1 MNLIKIALCQMNVVD
16 NKEENIKKAIGMIKD
31 SKKQGA
37 DLAVLP
43 EMFNCPYEN
52 EKFIEYGEELEKS
65 QTLKKIAETAKE
77 ENIHILAGSI
87 PEIEISLAEDGKEE
101 KSIYNTSVLFDNHG
115 KILGKHRKMHLFDI
129 DVKGKIYFKESDTLS
144 AGSDFTVIE
153 TELAKIGIGI
163 CYDIRF
169 VELSRIMTLNGAKIL
184 IFPGAFNLT
193 TGPAHWEILFKSRA
207 LDNQVYTIGVAPA
220 LDKSANYNSFGH
232 SIAVNPW
239 GEVIE
244 ELGFDEDLKIVEID
258 LDEIERIRE
267 EIPILKNRRTDLY
280 EIKEK

>member
-16 NKEENIKKAIGMIKD
+16 NKEENIKKAIQMIRD

-52 EKFIEYGEELEKS
+52 EKFIEYGEEFEDS
-65 QTLKKIAETAKE
+65 STLNRIAETAKE
-77 ENIHILAGSI
+77 ENIHVLAGSI
-87 PEIEISLAEDGKEE
+87 PEIEMSLGEDGKDE

-144 AGSDFTVIE
+144 AGSNFTVIE
-153 TELAKIGIGI
+153 TELATIGIGI

-169 VELSRIMTLNGAKIL
+169 VELSRIMTLNGAEIL

-220 LDKSANYNSFGH
+220 LDETANYNSFGH

-244 ELGFDEDLKIVEID
+244 ELDFDEDLKIVEID
-258 LDEIERIRE
+258 LNEIKRIRE
-267 EIPILKNRRTDLY
+267 EIPILKNRRCDLY

>member
-1 MNLIKIALCQMNVVD
+1 MNVID
-16 NKEENIKKAIGMIKD
+16 NKEENIKKAIQMIKD

-52 EKFIEYGEELEKS
+52 EKFIEYGEELEDS
-65 QTLKKIAETAKE
+65 LTLKRIAETAKA
-77 ENIHILAGSI
+77 ENIHVLAGSI
-87 PEIEISLAEDGKEE
+87 PEIEISLDEDGRDE
-101 KSIYNTSVLFDNHG
+101 KRIYNTSVLFDNHG

-144 AGSDFTVIE
+144 AGSNFTVIE
-153 TELAKIGIGI
+153 TELATIGIGI

-169 VELSRIMTLNGAKIL
+169 VELSRIMTLKGAEIL

-207 LDNQVYTIGVAPA
+207 LDNQVYAIGVAPA
-220 LDKSANYNSFGH
+220 LDKTANYNSFGH

-244 ELGFDEDLKIVEID
+244 ELDFDEDLKIVEID
-258 LDEIERIRE
+258 LDEITRIRE
-267 EIPILKNRRTDLY
+267 EIPILKNRRCDLY
-280 EIKEK
+280 EINEK

>member
-16 NKEENIKKAIGMIKD
+16 NKEENIKKAIQMIRD

-52 EKFIEYGEELEKS
+52 EKFIEYGEEFEDS
-65 QTLKKIAETAKE
+65 PTLNRIAETAKE
-77 ENIHILAGSI
+77 ENIHVLAGSI
-87 PEIEISLAEDGKEE
+87 PEIEMSLGEDGKDE

-115 KILGKHRKMHLFDI
+115 NILGKHRKMHLFDI

-144 AGSDFTVIE
+144 AGSNFTVIE
-153 TELAKIGIGI
+153 TELATIGIGI

-169 VELSRIMTLNGAKIL
+169 VELSRIMTLNGAEIL

-220 LDKSANYNSFGH
+220 LDETANYNSFGH

-244 ELGFDEDLKIVEID
+244 ELDFEEDLKIVEID
-258 LDEIERIRE
+258 LNEIKRIRE
-267 EIPILKNRRTDLY
+267 EIPILKNRRCDLY

>member
-16 NKEENIKKAIGMIKD
+16 NKEENIKKAIQMIRD

-52 EKFIEYGEELEKS
+52 EKFIEYGEEFEDS
-65 QTLKKIAETAKE
+65 PTLNRIAETAKE
-77 ENIHILAGSI
+77 ENIHVLAGSI
-87 PEIEISLAEDGKEE
+87 PEVEMSLGEGGKDE

-144 AGSDFTVIE
+144 AGSNFTVIE
-153 TELAKIGIGI
+153 TELATIGIGI

-169 VELSRIMTLNGAKIL
+169 VELSRIMTLNGAEIL

-220 LDKSANYNSFGH
+220 LDETANYNSFGH

-244 ELGFDEDLKIVEID
+244 ELDFDEDLKIVEID
-258 LDEIERIRE
+258 LNEIKRIRE
-267 EIPILKNRRTDLY
+267 EIPILKNRRCDLY

>member
-1 MNLIKIALCQMNVVD
+1 MNVVD
-16 NKEENIKKAIGMIKD
+16 NKEENIKKAIQMIKD

-52 EKFIEYGEELEKS
+52 EKFIEYGEEFEDS
-65 QTLKKIAETAKE
+65 ITLKRIAETAKE
-77 ENIHILAGSI
+77 ENIHVLAGSI
-87 PEIEISLAEDGKEE
+87 PEIEMSLAEEGKDE
-101 KSIYNTSVLFDNHG
+101 KSIYNTSVLFDNQG

-144 AGSDFTVIE
+144 AGSNFTVIE
-153 TELAKIGIGI
+153 TELARIGIGI

-169 VELSRIMTLNGAKIL
+169 VELSRIMTLNGAEIL

-220 LDKSANYNSFGH
+220 LDKTANYNSFGH

-244 ELGFDEDLKIVEID
+244 ELDFDEDLKIVEID
-258 LDEIERIRE
+258 LNEIKRIRE
-267 EIPILKNRRTDLY
+267 EIPILKNRRCDLY

>member
-16 NKEENIKKAIGMIKD
+16 NKEENIKKAIQMIRD

-52 EKFIEYGEELEKS
+52 EKFIEYGEEFEDS
-65 QTLKKIAETAKE
+65 STLNRIAETAKE
-77 ENIHILAGSI
+77 ENIHVLAGSI
-87 PEIEISLAEDGKEE
+87 PEIEMSIAEDGKDE

-115 KILGKHRKMHLFDI
+115 NILGKHRKMHLFDI

-144 AGSDFTVIE
+144 AGSNFTVIE
-153 TELAKIGIGI
+153 TELATIGIGI

-169 VELSRIMTLNGAKIL
+169 VELSRIMTLNGAEIL

-220 LDKSANYNSFGH
+220 LDETANYNSFGH

-244 ELGFDEDLKIVEID
+244 ELDFEEDLKIVEID
-258 LDEIERIRE
+258 LNEIKRIRE
-267 EIPILKNRRTDLY
+267 EIPILKNRRCDLY